1 MEIRIKELIQPGLGP
16 EPGLLPGNGA
26 APQRSNQI
34 FCTAKT
40 HPGLLPE
47 RTPVFSSTVF
57 WTSTAGSLSLILGF
71 ILYRRDLAAARGLD
85 RLIVLG
91 PVFVAASLAT
101 FGAEHLRAGHFMADM
116 VPHWIPWHLFW
127 IYFVGL
133 CLIAAALSFLF
144 RRCVGWSAPLLAGL
158 FLIFVFTMDLP
169 GTLSHPANRIN
180 WVLLFREAAFAA
192 GALALTATAVRHIA
206 ETTAGRTVAQPLKPL
221 AVIARII
228 FGAVLVFYGVQHF
241 LHPECVIGVPLE
253 KITPAW
259 IPVHAFWACVT
270 GAIELIAGVALLIN
284 KRPRLAAA
292 IVGAVNTALVL
303 FFYTPILVTCRGT
316 VQVVEGINY
325 VFDTLLFAGAVLLL
339 AAVMPQA
346 EVENSKPRPM
356 SP

>member
-1 MEIRIKELIQPGLGP
+1 ML
-16 EPGLLPGNGA
+16 
-26 APQRSNQI
+26 
-34 FCTAKT
+34 
-40 HPGLLPE
+40 
-47 RTPVFSSTVF
+47 SSTAF
-57 WTSTAGSLSLILGF
+57 WTSAAGSLSLILGF
-71 ILYRRDLAAARGLD
+71 ILYRRDIAAARGLD
-85 RLIVLG
+85 KLIVLG

-116 VPHWIPWHLFW
+116 VPHWIPWHVFW

-133 CLIAAALSFLF
+133 CLLAAALSFLF
-144 RRCVGWSAPLLAGL
+144 RRCVAWSAPLLATL

-169 GTLSHPANRIN
+169 ATLAQPANRIN
-180 WVLLFREAAFAA
+180 WVLMFRETVFAA

-206 ETTAGRTVAQPLKPL
+206 ATTPEGTVAQPLKPL

-241 LHPECVIGVPLE
+241 LHPEYVIGVPLD

-259 IPVHAFWACVT
+259 IPIHAFWAGLT

-284 KRPRLAAA
+284 QRPRLAAA

-303 FFYTPILVTCRGT
+303 FFYTPILATCRGT

-339 AAVMPQA
+339 AAAMPQTD
-346 EVENSKPRPM
+346 VEKAKPHPM
-356 SP
+356 ST